1 MNLKKLLEGLEIQ
14 ESVNDLNL
22 DITNIHSD
30 SRKIKEGGL
39 FVAINGYLQKGID
52 YLDSAIENGA
62 IAAIVENDTD
72 ISKLPNTITYIKVN
86 NTRKALAIISCNL
99 YDNPSKKFKLIGV
112 TGTKGKTTTTFMIK
126 SLLEAH
132 GLKVGLIGSIAVYIG
147 NEKIEDTDRTT
158 PESIEIQKHFAKMAE
173 EHVDVAIIEVSS
185 QALKLERVTGCDF
198 DVGVFTNLTEDHISK
213 NEHADME
220 EYFDCKCKLFDMC
233 NIGFI
238 NADDNTVITIKDR
251 NKKCKFKTFGIE
263 NDADIVADKNTL
275 KITPSVIDFTVHMD
289 GKNENFEVPIP
300 GKFSVYNSLGAIS
313 VAHEFGVTPDEMRSA
328 LKDLRVLGRNELVP
342 NKLGLTILIDYAHTP
357 SSLES
362 ILESV
367 KTYCKGRLICAWG
380 VGGDRD
386 SKKRPIM
393 GEISGRLA
401 DYTILMS
408 DQVRTEDPLKIL
420 QDIEVGVK
428 KSGGK
433 YTIIVDR
440 TEGIKHAIEVATPE
454 DIIVI
459 PGLGHDLYLE
469 RNHVKYPYD
478 ERKVIAKLIDEMI
491 ASGEKKEVKNI

>member
-1 MNLKKLLEGLEIQ
+1 MQSI
-14 ESVNDLNL
+14 
-22 DITNIHSD
+22 I
-30 SRKIKEGGL
+30 
-39 FVAINGYLQKGID
+39 
-52 YLDSAIENGA
+52 GA
-62 IAAIVENDTD
+62 IAAIVEDNVD
-72 ISKLPNTITYIKVN
+72 INLLPQSITYIKSG
-86 NTRKALAIISCNL
+86 NTRVSLAITSCNL
-99 YDNPSKKFKLIGV
+99 YDNPSRKFKLIGV

-126 SLLEAH
+126 SLLESH

-147 NEKIEDTDRTT
+147 DEKIEDTDRTT
-158 PESIEIQKHFAKMAE
+158 PESIEIQKHLANMASQG
-173 EHVDVAIIEVSS
+173 VDVVILEVSS
-185 QALKLERVTGCDF
+185 QAMKLHRVDGCDF
-198 DVGVFTNLTEDHISK
+198 DIGVFTNLTEDHISK

-220 EYFDCKCKLFDMC
+220 EYFNCKCMLFDMC
-233 NIGFI
+233 KLGFI
-238 NADDNTVITIKDR
+238 NADDTTVMRIKDI
-251 NKKCKFKTFGIE
+251 NKTCHFKTFGID
-263 NDADIVADKNTL
+263 NPADIRADESTL
-275 KITPSVIDFTVHMD
+275 KMTQSFIDFTCNID
-289 GKNENFEVPIP
+289 NKQESFEVSIP
-300 GKFSVYNSLGAIS
+300 GRFSVYNSLGAIS
-313 VAHEFGVTPDEMRSA
+313 VAHEFGVTPDEMRKS
-328 LKDLRVLGRNELVP
+328 LKNLKVLGRNELVP

-357 SSLES
+357 SSLQS

-367 KTYCKGRLICAWG
+367 RAYAKGKIICAWG

-440 TEGIKHAIEVATPE
+440 TEGIKHALEVATPD

-478 ERKVIAKLIDEMI
+478 ERKVIAKLVDEI
-491 ASGEKKEVKNI
+491 IEERKK

>member
-1 MNLKKLLEGLEIQ
+1 MKLAQILEGLKVKET
-14 ESVNDLNL
+14 VNDLNL

-30 SRKIKEGGL
+30 SRKIKENGL
-39 FVAINGYLQKGID
+39 FIAIDGYLQKGID
-52 YLDSAIENGA
+52 YLPDAIKNGA
-62 IAAIVENDTD
+62 IAAIIEENVDT
-72 ISKLPNTITYIKVN
+72 STLPQAITYIKAG
-86 NTRKALAIISCNL
+86 NTRAALAVTSCNL
-99 YDNPSKKFKLIGV
+99 YDNPSRKFKLIGV

-126 SLLEAH
+126 SLLESH

-158 PESIEIQKHFAKMAE
+158 PESIEIQKHLAAMAE
-173 EHVDVAIIEVSS
+173 QNVDVAILEVSS
-185 QALKLERVTGCDF
+185 QAMKLHRVDGCDF
-198 DVGVFTNLTEDHISK
+198 DIGVFTNLTEDHISK
-213 NEHADME
+213 NEHANME
-220 EYFDCKCKLFDMC
+220 EYFNCKCMLFDMC
-233 NIGFI
+233 KLGFI
-238 NADDNTVITIKDR
+238 NADDPTVITIKDK
-251 NKKCKFKTFGIE
+251 NQTCKFKTFGIE
-263 NDADIVADKNTL
+263 
-275 KITPSVIDFTVHMD
+275 TPSDIQADNSSIQTAPSYIEFKCNID
-289 GKNENFEVPIP
+289 GKAEQFKVSIP
-300 GKFSVYNSLGAIS
+300 GRFSIYNSLGAIS
-313 VAHEFGVTPDEMRSA
+313 VAHEFGVTPDEMRQA
-328 LKDLRVLGRNELVP
+328 LKNLKVLGRNELVP

-357 SSLES
+357 SSLQS

-367 KTYCKGRLICAWG
+367 KAYAKGKIICAWG

-440 TEGIKHAIEVATPE
+440 TQGIKHALEVATPE
-454 DIIVI
+454 DIVLI

-478 ERKVIAKLIDEMI
+478 ERKVIAKLVDEI
-491 ASGEKKEVKNI
+491 INERKSAQKN

>member
-1 MNLKKLLEGLEIQ
+1 MKLNKVLEGLEIK
-14 ESVNDLNL
+14 ESVNNLDL

-39 FVAINGYLQKGID
+39 FVAINGYSQNGID
-52 YLDSAIENGA
+52 YLDSAISNGA
-62 IAAIVENDTD
+62 VAAIVEDNID
-72 ISKLPNTITYIKVN
+72 ISSLPNTLTYIKVG
-86 NTRKALAIISCNL
+86 NTRKALAVTSCNL
-99 YDNPSKKFKLIGV
+99 YENPSKKFKLIGV

-126 SLLEAH
+126 SLLESH

-147 NEKIEDTDRTT
+147 DEKIEDTDRTT
-158 PESIEIQKHFAKMAE
+158 PESVEIQKHFAQMAKE
-173 EHVDVAIIEVSS
+173 NVDAVIIEVSS
-185 QALKLERVTGCDF
+185 QALKLDRVTCCDF

-213 NEHADME
+213 NEHSDME

-238 NADDNTVITIKDR
+238 NADDPTVITIKDK
-251 NKKCKFKTFGIE
+251 NKNCTFKTFGIE
-263 NDADIVADKNTL
+263 NQADIIADEKTL
-275 KITPSVIDFTVHMD
+275 KITPSVIDFTVHID
-289 GKNENFEVPIP
+289 GNDENFEVPIP

-313 VAHEFGVTPDEMRSA
+313 VAHEFGVTPDEMRTA

-367 KTYCKGRLICAWG
+367 KTYAKGRIICAWG

-440 TEGIKHAIEVATPE
+440 TEGIRHALEIATPE

-478 ERKVIAKLIDEMI
+478 ERKVITQLIDEMI
-491 ASGEKKEVKNI
+491 SSGKKKVIE